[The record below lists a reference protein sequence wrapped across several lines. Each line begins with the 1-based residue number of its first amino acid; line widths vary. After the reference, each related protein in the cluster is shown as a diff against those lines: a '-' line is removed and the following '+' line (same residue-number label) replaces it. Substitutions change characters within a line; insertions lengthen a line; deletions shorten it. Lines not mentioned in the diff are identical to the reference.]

1 MPQPIIL
8 VTKQFNIY
16 IPEMY
21 GSETWGDGYHQ
32 ESMVFEK
39 GTWKVCDWRYG
50 GEWEDDS
57 YEEYEL
63 DVIFETDS
71 VRRTK
76 SFLINNNHKEKIKD
90 LEILLDM
97 YKKFEKCFGGKNKKC
112 KKIKKE
118 NTQKQKM
125 Q

>member
-1 MPQPIIL
+1 MVQPTIL
-8 VTKQFNIY
+8 ITDQFNIY

-21 GSETWGDGYHQ
+21 GAETWGNGYHQ
-32 ESMVFEK
+32 ETMIFEK
-39 GTWKVCDWRYG
+39 GTWKVCDWHYG

-63 DVIFETDS
+63 NVILETDS
-71 VRRTK
+71 VRRAR

-97 YKKFEKCFGGKNKKC
+97 YKKFERDFGSKKKRGKEK
-112 KKIKKE
+112 
-118 NTQKQKM
+118 
-125 Q
+125 